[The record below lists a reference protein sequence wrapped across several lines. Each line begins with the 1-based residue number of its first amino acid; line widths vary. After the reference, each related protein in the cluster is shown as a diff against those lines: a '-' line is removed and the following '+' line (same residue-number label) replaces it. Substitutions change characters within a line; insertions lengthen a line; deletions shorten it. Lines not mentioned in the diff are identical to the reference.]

1 MFFSIEDIV
10 DFAPFDVVFLLDTIE
25 HIYDIPHFLSYIKEI
40 LKSKGF
46 VVLLTGNN
54 NSIPA
59 KIFKNNW
66 WYLRFSEHIVFPSI
80 KYLSQLNDFIL
91 QEHQNTYAFKSNEK
105 INF

>member
-1 MFFSIEDIV
+1 MLFKKKM
-10 DFAPFDVVFLLDTIE
+10 L
-25 HIYDIPHFLSYIKEI
+25 IYFMQKKNLSAGIPHFLSYIKEI